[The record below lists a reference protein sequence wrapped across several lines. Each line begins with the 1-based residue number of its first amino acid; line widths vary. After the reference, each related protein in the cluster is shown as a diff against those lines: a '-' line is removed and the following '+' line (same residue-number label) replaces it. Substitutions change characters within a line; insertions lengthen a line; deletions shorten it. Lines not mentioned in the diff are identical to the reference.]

1 MSLAC
6 RCAATV
12 KRGSSP
18 IAAHVWRSRLTPL
31 YTAVPKSSARAGKP
45 ATVPRT
51 VMETVQIE
59 ETATIWRF
67 VVMFASGDGLAVLF
81 AASNATDWGLRDGR
95 NRADRSVQDRPRG
108 ALAAASLP
116 YRAGP
121 ICRSP

>member
-51 VMETVQIE
+51 VMQAVQIE
-59 ETATIWRF
+59 ETATILRF
-67 VVMFASGDGLAVLF
+67 VVMFASGEGFAALF
-81 AASNATDWGLRDGR
+81 AAGNATDWGFLDVR
-95 NRADRSVQDRPRG
+95 NRAYRCDHTAG
-108 ALAAASLP
+108 SL
-116 YRAGP
+116 
-121 ICRSP
+121 CRLRWRRRTH

>member
-6 RCAATV
+6 RCAAMV

-95 NRADRSVQDRPRG
+95 NRADRSVQDRPPG
-108 ALAAASLP
+108 A
-116 YRAGP
+116 
-121 ICRSP
+121 